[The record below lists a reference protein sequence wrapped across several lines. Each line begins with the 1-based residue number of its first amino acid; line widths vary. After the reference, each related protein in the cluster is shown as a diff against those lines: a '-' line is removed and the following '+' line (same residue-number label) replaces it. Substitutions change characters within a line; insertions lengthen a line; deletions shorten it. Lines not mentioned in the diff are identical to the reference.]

1 MAAAF
6 DPVVGYDHTALSHE
20 VMDSAVEERVVGM
33 DLKPW
38 LGKSIVLRTRGGR
51 DLIGELQQRGDGV
64 IQFKPDV
71 AEDWDWFPRHLEND
85 GSPIELTD
93 GQGRLLASAVDEVRA
108 CLAMDVT
115 SVARKTVSSRILW
128 SLGGYEGNGAM
139 LSEKGPWVSEDQ
151 LLEMASEWDYARDA
165 KKERILKK
173 VDDPAANLKKVQ
185 EDIRRRGLARKL
197 AARAKRKNR
206 LAAAAA
212 KKDNEEDG
220 DTTLQGAAAM

>member
-20 VMDSAVEERVVGM
+20 VVDSAVEERAVGM

-38 LGKSIVLRTRGGR
+38 LGKSIMLRTRGGR

-115 SVARKTVSSRILW
+115 SAARKTVSTRILW
-128 SLGGYEGNGAM
+128 SLGGYEGSGAM
-139 LSEKGPWVSEDQ
+139 LSEKGPWVSEER

-173 VDDPAANLKKVQ
+173 VADPAANLKKVQ
-185 EDIRRRGLARKL
+185 EDIRRRELARKL
-197 AARAKRKNR
+197 AARARRKNKIAASKSKGSSGEDETKTQ
-206 LAAAAA
+206 AAAS
-212 KKDNEEDG
+212 
-220 DTTLQGAAAM
+220 M

>member
-20 VMDSAVEERVVGM
+20 VVDSAVEERAVGM
-33 DLKPW
+33 DLRHW
-38 LGKSIVLRTRGGR
+38 LGKSIFLRTRGGR
-51 DLIGELQQRGDGV
+51 DLTGELQQRGDGV

-93 GQGRLLASAVDEVRA
+93 GQGRLTASAVDEVRA

-115 SVARKTVSSRILW
+115 SVARKTVSTKILW
-128 SLGGYEGNGAM
+128 SLGGYEGSGAM
-139 LSEKGPWVSEDQ
+139 LSEKGPWVSEDR

-185 EDIRRRGLARKL
+185 EDIRRRELARKL
-197 AARAKRKNR
+197 AARARRKSK
-206 LAAAAA
+206 LAASASKEGSGEDETKTQAA
-212 KKDNEEDG
+212 E
-220 DTTLQGAAAM
+220 